1 MNIVKRISMC
11 LLLGFGLM
19 QAEAYG
25 AVESVGM
32 IADNEGGVRFVY
44 GGAGTPV
51 ELGAALT
58 PGDRLTLDADGRI
71 VIVMLADCEEFSI
84 RGKDEILIEKTR
96 VRSRRSGYL
105 KPDRRL
111 PVCYNSEDFDAPDSG
126 VIGGFVMR
134 GDLANSLADM
144 RAEASKASA
153 DTTTLI
159 TLILHD
165 IRNNQAS
172 QARPYYDEL
181 KKRRP
186 DSAWV
191 RKLEKQFSH

>member
-1 MNIVKRISMC
+1 MKFINAVS
-11 LLLGFGLM
+11 LFLSAGLVVA
-19 QAEAYG
+19 QIPAYAG
-25 AVESVGM
+25 AESVGM
-32 IADNEGGVRFVY
+32 ITDNEGQVRFVY
-44 GGAGTPV
+44 GNSSAPA

-58 PGDRLTLDADGRI
+58 PGDRLSVEANGK
-71 VIVMLADCEEFSI
+71 VVVVMLADCEEFSI
-84 RGKDEILIEKTR
+84 RGKDEILIEKTKI
-96 VRSRRSGYL
+96 RSQRSGYL

-111 PVCYNSEDFDAPDSG
+111 PVCYNAEDFDAPDSG

-134 GDLANSLADM
+134 GDAANSLADM
-144 RAEASKASA
+144 RGEAGRSAA

-165 IRNNQAS
+165 IRNDQAA

-181 KKRRP
+181 KKRRA

-191 RKLEKQFSH
+191 KKLEKHFAR